1 MILISRIF
9 LLLLAI
15 PGSAMANDYPTLDRV
30 DHVLTCMKK
39 HGGQTVDNLYSCT
52 CEIDAIASM
61 MPYDT
66 FVEASTFE
74 AYRNMPGE
82 KGGMFRDSAQAEKLT
97 AQLHKAQ
104 KEAEHRCFIKATV
117 SKPK

>member
-1 MILISRIF
+1 MAIIPRI
-9 LLLLAI
+9 LLLLLVI
-15 PGSAMANDYPTLDRV
+15 PGSATANDYPTLDRV

-39 HGGQTVDNLYSCT
+39 HGGQTMDNLYSCT
-52 CEIDAIASM
+52 CEIDAIASI

-82 KGGMFRDSAQAEKLT
+82 KGGIFRDSAQGEKLT
-97 AQLHKAQ
+97 AQLHQ
-104 KEAEHRCFIKATV
+104 VEKEAERRCFIRTTV
-117 SKPK
+117 LKPR